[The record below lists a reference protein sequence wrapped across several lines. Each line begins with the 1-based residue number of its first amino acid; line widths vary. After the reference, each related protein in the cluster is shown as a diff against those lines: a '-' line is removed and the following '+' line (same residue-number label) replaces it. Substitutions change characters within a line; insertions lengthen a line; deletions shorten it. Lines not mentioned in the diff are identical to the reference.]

1 MPLTPLMATGIKDI
15 ECFYTA
21 RFFKDI
27 YEFSQWPTFIIT
39 PVFDTP
45 TNDVKLFI
53 EILDTVQSSI
63 NRQINLQKVIEGS
76 RYKMTGKLRTK

>member
-1 MPLTPLMATGIKDI
+1 M
-15 ECFYTA
+15 
-21 RFFKDI
+21 
-27 YEFSQWPTFIIT
+27 
-39 PVFDTP
+39 FDTP

-76 RYKMTGKLRTK
+76 RYKMTGKLRTKWEEYKGVSYICISLINIINWEVFILFANVNLVLQVL